1 MITYENQLCYVR
13 SLSAS
18 KSVAETELL
27 RASAD
32 VSRTAKALEEQI
44 YMFEKKKLQDIKS
57 LLLAFTTIELSFH
70 SKAVEF
76 FTKAYQEIANV
87 NEDEDLEVQYYF
99 QCFLLFK

>member
-1 MITYENQLCYVR
+1 
-13 SLSAS
+13 
-18 KSVAETELL
+18 
-27 RASAD
+27 
-32 VSRTAKALEEQI
+32 
-44 YMFEKKKLQDIKS
+44 MFEKKKLQDIKS

-99 QCFLLFK
+99 